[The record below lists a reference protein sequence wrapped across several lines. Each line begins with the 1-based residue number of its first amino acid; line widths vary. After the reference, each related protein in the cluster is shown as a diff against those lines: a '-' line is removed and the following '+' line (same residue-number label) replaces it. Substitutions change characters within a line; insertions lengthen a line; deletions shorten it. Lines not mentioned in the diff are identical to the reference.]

1 MSFFPPINQ
10 NFSNNQ
16 QSNNPMSISDFIN
29 FKKIGEGAHGYV
41 YQAQYKKDGLIYA
54 VKFQEQQFFD
64 SQEKEINYFRERQ
77 ILYDLTRQN
86 HPHIVKLYADFQD
99 SNYRYLVMELLE
111 GTFLH
116 ELKGDALN
124 RGYVN
129 QNLVINI
136 ITQLLE
142 TLKYL
147 HDTCHII
154 HRDIKPDNIILEK
167 NGNIKL
173 MDFGLSAYI
182 IHQNKILVSNNSFK
196 AARRFAPP
204 EIILYPPPLY
214 YDYKIDVFSLGFTI
228 HSLMNPCEGKN
239 YNLPQE
245 THGNAGNIRRFDT
258 NLINN
263 YYQPWLIEFVSLLYC
278 EDPAKRP
285 TAAKALGFLKQ
296 LLTNPNMAAIYNQ
309 LKLNKRNNTNN
320 INTIFRRESF
330 GDINIV
336 NPNPFPSQ
344 NNNMPKSTKNIDAF
358 NRINNPEVNRA
369 FNRFNSDV
377 SQKVTEAEEFLQP
390 NMGKE
395 NRIIS
400 SMKCVLYIIYKL
412 DCFNYIKGQLEY
424 LFKNPNLNLN
434 HLILFSFYQMMD
446 NVRQMEVGQINKTS
460 YDQIISDFIKNI
472 FINNNSGIS
481 GARPIILF
489 YMMVNIFKDEF
500 LKNFNDFCQ
509 NNIYDYIIQ
518 NNFKNFQN
526 LLPLD
531 NQDVLNTINKNIFS
545 FKNQYKGP
553 FVDNFYFIILFLSKC
568 PQCNNLF
575 GISDFQISTFLQLD
589 VPNQENNI
597 TDLVNNFF
605 IPKPGTGNYNCKNC
619 GCQGKKL
626 RYKYC
631 LNLPNY
637 LFLELE
643 DKNKINFTDKISV
656 PLYNGQYC
664 SYQFNACIYK
674 SKINDI
680 SSFGMILKMGDSY
693 YRYFDDKIIQ
703 YSSNINLDFPSLAL
717 YKRIFS

>member
-1 MSFFPPINQ
+1 M
-10 NFSNNQ
+10 
-16 QSNNPMSISDFIN
+16 
-29 FKKIGEGAHGYV
+29 
-41 YQAQYKKDGLIYA
+41 
-54 VKFQEQQFFD
+54 
-64 SQEKEINYFRERQ
+64 
-77 ILYDLTRQN
+77 
-86 HPHIVKLYADFQD
+86 
-99 SNYRYLVMELLE
+99 
-111 GTFLH
+111 
-116 ELKGDALN
+116 
-124 RGYVN
+124 
-129 QNLVINI
+129 
-136 ITQLLE
+136 
-142 TLKYL
+142 
-147 HDTCHII
+147 

-167 NGNIKL
+167 NGNIKVF
-173 MDFGLSAYI
+173 DFGISAYLENNTNSDP
-182 IHQNKILVSNNSFK
+182 QLVSNKSLKGFIKMLPNEVLFSPF
-196 AARRFAPP
+196 
-204 EIILYPPPLY
+204 PLN
-214 YDYKIDVFSLGFTI
+214 YDFKIDVFALGFTI
-228 HSLMNPCEGKN
+228 FSIMNQSKGKNFILPRTIEGK
-239 YNLPQE
+239 Y
-245 THGNAGNIRRFDT
+245 GNMKIFQN
-258 NLINN
+258 NVINN
-263 YYQPWLIEFVSLLYC
+263 FYDSWLFDFLCLLY
-278 EDPAKRP
+278 ENDKTKRP
-285 TAAKALGFLKQ
+285 TAATALNFLNGF
-296 LLTNPNMAAIYNQ
+296 LTNPNLTALYNN
-309 LKLNKRNNTNN
+309 LKIKRNQEISNVNVL
-320 INTIFRRESF
+320 FRRESF
-330 GDINIV
+330 NQQPSNNFLINSVNNNQITNAVPNIMTNSSPINI
-336 NPNPFPSQ
+336 
-344 NNNMPKSTKNIDAF
+344 NNNIYN
-358 NRINNPEVNRA
+358 INNSNIMNSGISEVE
-369 FNRFNSDV
+369 
-377 SQKVTEAEEFLQP
+377 QFLRP

-395 NRIIS
+395 NRIKS
-400 SMKCVLYIIYKL
+400 SMKCLLYILYKL
-412 DCFNYIKGQLEY
+412 DNMNSIRTQLNRLFNNPQTNYSNLVLYYFNQMMNSLQQLE
-424 LFKNPNLNLN
+424 N
-434 HLILFSFYQMMD
+434 
-446 NVRQMEVGQINKTS
+446 RQINNIY
-460 YDQIISDFIKNI
+460 YDQFINNFITTI
-472 FINNNSGIS
+472 FNNNNSGIS

-489 YMMVNIFKDEF
+489 YMMSSTCKHEFKQ
-500 LKNFNDFCQ
+500 NFNNIYQ

-703 YSSNINLDFPSLAL
+703 YSSNINLDFPSLDL